1 MAKTAHLYRNT
12 KETSIQIAVDITG
25 KSNFNFDKTD
35 NQFKSLFESQP
46 HLNKSPWE
54 IPTNESLNL
63 SKDKQFIYVNS
74 GIGFLDH
81 MISALFKHANW
92 SIILE
97 CIGDTYIDDHHSCE
111 DVGIALGDA
120 LKIAIGQIRGI
131 KRFGYAYAP
140 LDEALSRAVLDFSG
154 RPFHCINLDFTR
166 ESIGQLST
174 EMLIHFLESFTLSCG
189 VTLHVDTIKG
199 SNDHH
204 KAESA
209 FKALAVAFRMAL
221 TPTGKDDVPS
231 TKGVIF

>member
-1 MAKTAHLYRNT
+1 MAKTAHLYRKT
-12 KETSIQIAVDITG
+12 KETFIQIAVDISG
-25 KSNFNFDKTD
+25 NADFNFDKT
-35 NQFKSLFESQP
+35 NGEFNSIFNEKNPS
-46 HLNKSPWE
+46 KSPWE
-54 IPTNESLNL
+54 IPTNEVLAA
-63 SKDKQFIYVNS
+63 SKEQQFIYVNS
-74 GIGFLDH
+74 GLGFLDH

-92 SIILE
+92 SIVLE

-111 DVGIALGDA
+111 DIGIALGDA
-120 LKIAIGQIRGI
+120 LKIAIGEIRGI

-154 RPFHCINLDFTR
+154 RPFSVIDLNFTR
-166 ESIGQLST
+166 EKIGVLST
-174 EMLIHFLESFTLSCG
+174 EMIVHFLESFALSCG
-189 VTLHVDTIKG
+189 VTLHVDNIKG

-209 FKALAVAFRMAL
+209 FKALAVAFKMAL